1 MTSAE
6 NLPRSAMTASSE
18 IILRIN
24 VLARGVEAGSENMFL
39 IECIDYIQ

>member
-6 NLPRSAMTASSE
+6 NLPRSAMTASSD

-24 VLARGVEAGSENMFL
+24 VLARSVEAGSENMFL
-39 IECIDYIQ
+39 TEYIDYIQ